1 MTNSIR
7 IGIAALGLVA
17 LCNSMAAD
25 FDGSKLLICAP
36 VVALDCTAGAP
47 CQGGTP
53 EEIGAPPF
61 LRIDF
66 GKKLVIGKQ
75 RSAPIALVEKSESQ
89 VLIQGTEL
97 GYGWAI
103 AIDQQGGRM
112 SASLTDREGVFI
124 LFGECTPD

>member
-17 LCNSMAAD
+17 VCNSMAAD
-25 FDGSKLLICAP
+25 FDGSKRLICAP
-36 VVALDCTAGAP
+36 VVAMDCTAGAP

-53 EEIGAPPF
+53 EEIGAPAF

-66 GKKLVIGKQ
+66 AKKSVIGTK
-75 RSAPIALVEKSESQ
+75 RNAPISSIEKSESQ

-97 GYGWAI
+97 GFGWAM
-103 AIDQQGGRM
+103 AIDQQDGRM
-112 SASLTDREGVFI
+112 SASLTDRKGVFI